1 MNPLTTNTPHEV
13 LAEAAEPVDALDAL
27 LRQIVNGY
35 FVLTD
40 GQGSVSKWSEPAE
53 LLFEQ
58 PSEDIL
64 GQGFFET
71 LIGRSLPPAGQAWR
85 AFLEAGEPPRV
96 PGSVELPGRRRDGET
111 FPLEAVFV

>member
-1 MNPLTTNTPHEV
+1 MNPLTNTPDVVME
-13 LAEAAEPVDALDAL
+13 EAAEPVDPLEAL

-53 LLFEQ
+53 LLFAQ
-58 PSEDIL
+58 PYEDIL

-71 LIGRSLPPAGQAWR
+71 LIAGPLRPAAQAWR
-85 AFLEAGEPPRV
+85 GFLDSGDPPRGTGMV
-96 PGSVELPGRRRDGET
+96 SLTGRT
-111 FPLEAVFV
+111 